1 MSTAKE
7 YLETLYQQEPQLFS
21 EPLKMSILAETDLQF
36 MEQQI
41 GYRLPEQFV
50 EFLTTYQLPQMT
62 MFITFCGEL
71 AFALE
76 KTFSREKNGYV
87 YNKSEEF
94 VVVDLMWNGMN
105 GNCGVDY
112 LKSFKRYELS
122 EAWLKAGFI
131 DIGSFY
137 MESYLVFYDLVT
149 EKVCFIHNEDI
160 MESPVDL
167 DNITNI
173 RTFMLENSRL
183 FGNNFNDFLHTVCTG
198 EPYDDEIIFL
208 GDSLSLL

>member
-1 MSTAKE
+1 MSSAKE
-7 YLETLYQQEPQLFS
+7 YLDTLSQQEPQLVS
-21 EPLKMSILAETDLQF
+21 EPLKMSILVEPDLQF
-36 MEQQI
+36 IEQQI
-41 GYRLPEQFV
+41 GHRLPKQFV

-62 MFITFCGEL
+62 MFITFCGDL
-71 AFALE
+71 ASALY

-87 YNKSEEF
+87 LSKSEEF
-94 VVVDLMWNGMN
+94 VVVDFTWNGMN

-112 LKSFKRYELS
+112 LKNFERYELS

-160 MESPVDL
+160 MEASVDW

-183 FGNNFNDFLHTVCTG
+183 LGNSFNDFLRTVCTG

-208 GDSLSLL
+208 GEKSL